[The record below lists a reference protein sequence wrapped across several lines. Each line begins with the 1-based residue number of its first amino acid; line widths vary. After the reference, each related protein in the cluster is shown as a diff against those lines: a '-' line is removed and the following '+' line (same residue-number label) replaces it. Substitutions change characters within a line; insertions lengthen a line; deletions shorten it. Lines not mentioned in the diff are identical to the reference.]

1 MDRVLGLTVVLSAGL
16 AQAQS
21 PFVCAFASACGG
33 SSTVFQGSTASSNG
47 TNASSNASKAS
58 SDGSTNASTGSG
70 QSSGQSTRAV
80 PGPSSFV
87 LVGSAALL
95 AVGGGIIT
103 TVYVVKSQGDAKRR
117 AEEFRKLHPP
127 QTSLPAPTLDAMVL
141 ARAWLLA
148 NELQLKQDL
157 ALGAG
162 PAIDDLAG
170 IARIP
175 PEHLAHF
182 GRVLQRHRA
191 QFVTSREMTPQ
202 QAAQVMSR
210 VGDLVMADPII
221 KGDGEAAL
229 ASL

>member
-1 MDRVLGLTVVLSAGL
+1 MKRLLGVAVVLGAGSAH
-16 AQAQS
+16 AQFEGWGCGWVS
-21 PFVCAFASACGG
+21 GCGG
-33 SSTVFQGSTASSNG
+33 SSTVFQGTSASSNA

-70 QSSGQSTRAV
+70 QSSGAA

-103 TVYVVKSQGDAKRR
+103 TVYVVKSQADAKRR

-127 QTSLPAPTLDAMVL
+127 QTSLRAPTLDAMVL